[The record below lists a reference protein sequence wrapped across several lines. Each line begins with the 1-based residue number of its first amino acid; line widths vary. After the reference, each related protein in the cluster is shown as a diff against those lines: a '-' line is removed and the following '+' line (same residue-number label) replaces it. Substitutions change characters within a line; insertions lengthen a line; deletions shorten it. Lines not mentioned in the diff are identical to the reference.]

1 MAWWKIRIRILRCN
15 ITYCLARACVCVFL
29 LADGIMNRDLLTQMP
44 VRYSNHA
51 DDVYIYIYIHSM
63 YYTPQY
69 YLQLVARLCVFLGGQ
84 VVVALTDAAVRYPLQ
99 QLLSGILRQVF

>member
-1 MAWWKIRIRILRCN
+1 
-15 ITYCLARACVCVFL
+15 
-29 LADGIMNRDLLTQMP
+29 
-44 VRYSNHA
+44 
-51 DDVYIYIYIHSM
+51 M